1 MREPEEEPLTRAEL
15 ELGEALARLKPAA
28 TSLNPS
34 GIRLEAQRRR
44 VRRDVW
50 LWRGIA
56 AALALALTLSILFR
70 PRPRTIERLVYVH
83 QPAQTDPFAVT
94 AMAPGIGP
102 EPVTIPA
109 AAVREDGDYLA
120 VRSRVVAFG
129 VRVLP
134 PPAPAPSPDSTRETA
149 PSVPAPAPARTRTL
163 LDWLDPLPREGRS

>member
-1 MREPEEEPLTRAEL
+1 MREPEEEPLTRSEL

-28 TSLNPS
+28 TSLDPNR
-34 GIRLEAQRRR
+34 IRLEAQRRR
-44 VRRDVW
+44 DRRDVW

-56 AALALALTLSILFR
+56 AALALALMLSILFH
-70 PRPRTIERLVYVH
+70 PRPRTIERLVYVS
-83 QPAQTDPFAVT
+83 QPARTDRLVAT
-94 AMAPGIGP
+94 TMAPGIGP
-102 EPVTIPA
+102 EPMTIPA

-134 PPAPAPSPDSTRETA
+134 PPAPAPSPDSTRETTTN
-149 PSVPAPAPARTRTL
+149 VPAPAPARTL